1 MHLVLLQ
8 LDMQRALISKGGL
21 LLSAEKE
28 RDDSRSGQEKRNGQL
43 QLGCKVNALI
53 FKNYRDFSVLNES

>member
-1 MHLVLLQ
+1 
-8 LDMQRALISKGGL
+8 MQRALISKGGL